1 MRCVLESTI
10 SKKSAAVGTGAIAF
24 RPLVAIVAVQSM
36 KNEIFL
42 IKSVVSNSI
51 GFPRYTRLVVYKSID
66 LILHVWRLYS
76 FE

>member
-1 MRCVLESTI
+1 LDRTI

-36 KNEIFL
+36 KT
-42 IKSVVSNSI
+42 KKKKKRYSI

-66 LILHVWRLYS
+66 FIHV
-76 FE
+76 